1 MLVTLKKNKIYLI
14 RKGNFMLYITMLRCR
29 QKEKLAC
36 LTHYNNKFILLKNEE
51 KILKRKVASN
61 DKDGELILKL
71 KEITNEILEV
81 KRIIVNIEF
90 DIKDNNYH
98 IEMEEA
104 KLSREAS
111 KAKARVMKSKMNK
124 HCEEKLKSQLA

>member
-1 MLVTLKKNKIYLI
+1 
-14 RKGNFMLYITMLRCR
+14 MLYITMLRCR

-36 LTHYNNKFILLKNEE
+36 LTHYNNIFIQLKNEE
-51 KILKRKVASN
+51 KFLKKRLVN
-61 DKDGELILKL
+61 NYRDEELIDKL
-71 KEITNEILEV
+71 KTITNEILEV
-81 KRIIVNIEF
+81 KRVIINIEL

-111 KAKARVMKSKMNK
+111 RAKARVMESKMNK
-124 HCEEKLKSQLA
+124 HSEEKLKSQMA